1 MAGNV
6 NLINIDS
13 GNNLLDKY
21 RNTSASIS
29 DLIDAV
35 NDFKDGKVV
44 SLPAYIKQAFV
55 ASRVYIQEDIIN
67 EPILP
72 DLLNTLH
79 QLYISFILAAVRL
92 SDYVGNSKTKARDML
107 RIVAS
112 EKLNQEYEN
121 IEDLLP
127 SFNTFVT
134 TAFKQH
140 LLNTAIEKVQASG
153 NNPTAP
159 KDKSEPNTNS
169 RIIDRN
175 DKTNLLPAGRLVEI
189 TFNRDPENKSSDKF
203 TFNIIV
209 SLLPSLIPSQ
219 VFKQFF
225 ATNFKLS
232 TMQRFLKWRV
242 GEISFFG
249 DFLFEL
255 DQRNERREAMKKDKT
270 GILYDMYKKQSKDLN
285 DSLQEYVRTT
295 DQALKQNGVQD
306 GLRDATMT
314 ARRNIASTIQILEK
328 RSFDVWCKETG
339 CDFKIKAHRDRYFTR
354 TMCMMI
360 AIVDTDYQI
369 VNMYFNGIDMPGAYS
384 FNMLKS
390 QSKNE
395 TYDLSTIMKSFTN
408 VTAPRF

>member
-13 GNNLLDKY
+13 GSNLLDKY
-21 RNTSASIS
+21 RSSSASIS

-35 NDFKDGKVV
+35 NDFKDGRVV

-55 ASRVYIQEDIIN
+55 ASRVYVQEDIIN

-121 IEDLLP
+121 VENILSDFGNFTVTSHKQKLLDVATEANKDPNGIPNHAANAATTPKIIER
-127 SFNTFVT
+127 T
-134 TAFKQH
+134 
-140 LLNTAIEKVQASG
+140 
-153 NNPTAP
+153 
-159 KDKSEPNTNS
+159 
-169 RIIDRN
+169 

-189 TFNRDPENKSSDKF
+189 TFNRGPESNSSDKF

-209 SLLPSLIPSQ
+209 SLLPSLIPSA

-255 DQRNERREAMKKDKT
+255 DQRNERRDAMKKDKS

-295 DQALKQNGVQD
+295 DKALQQNGVKD

-328 RSFDVWCKETG
+328 RSFDIWCKETG
-339 CDFKIKAHRDRYFTR
+339 CDFRIKAHRDKYFTR

-360 AIVDTDYQI
+360 AIVDTDYQV